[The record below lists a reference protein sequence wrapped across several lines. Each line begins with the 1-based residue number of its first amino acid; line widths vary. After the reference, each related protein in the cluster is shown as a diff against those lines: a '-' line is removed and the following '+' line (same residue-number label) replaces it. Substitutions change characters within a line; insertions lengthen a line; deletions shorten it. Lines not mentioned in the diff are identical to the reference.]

1 MQVFQNQEENRIRS
15 PWRIVLFMAFAI
27 LLLITITAFVPFGAA
42 SAVVIS
48 LASTA
53 LLYLFGRYVDK
64 RRFSGYGLQPDAI
77 WWKELGIGVL
87 LGGGTIAILFI
98 ISLNL
103 SLYQVTGYGWV
114 GNPGFWAGWLGYLIM
129 MAGVGYYEELLFRG
143 YLNLN
148 LYEGLRG
155 KRLKGAF
162 WPAAL
167 SILAISVLF
176 GLVHAGNP
184 NATLLGIINVTL
196 AGVMLGVPFLAT
208 GRLAMP
214 IGIHFA
220 WNFVQ
225 GGVVGVPVSGLAATN
240 SLLITHSIHE
250 DILAG
255 GAFGFEGG
263 LLGTVGILAILTG
276 SVAWIVHLRKA
287 CRDQQMKSTG
297 TDFGR

>member
-1 MQVFQNQEENRIRS
+1 M
-15 PWRIVLFMAFAI
+15 
-27 LLLITITAFVPFGAA
+27 
-42 SAVVIS
+42 
-48 LASTA
+48 
-53 LLYLFGRYVDK
+53 
-64 RRFSGYGLQPDAI
+64 
-77 WWKELGIGVL
+77 
-87 LGGGTIAILFI
+87 
-98 ISLNL
+98 
-103 SLYQVTGYGWV
+103 
-114 GNPGFWAGWLGYLIM
+114 
-129 MAGVGYYEELLFRG
+129 
-143 YLNLN
+143 
-148 LYEGLRG
+148 RG
-155 KRLKGAF
+155 KRPEGAI

-263 LLGTVGILAILTG
+263 LLGNRWDTGYSDRVSSLDCASSQSLQGPANEEHRDGFRPLATLFRCRFVPRQHASEAAFRAGYAVGVAVPYEIICVRCCSPTRNRGRRVKECEPANFRDHHRVEQ
-276 SVAWIVHLRKA
+276 SVSDIRLR
-287 CRDQQMKSTG
+287 TNP
-297 TDFGR
+297 